1 MIGSEPHG
9 GTHQPG
15 TPRRIRLVV
24 EYDGTDLCGWQ
35 RQENGPSVQGHLE
48 TALATMVGEATAV
61 TGASRT
67 DAGVHALGQVAC
79 FSTEATIPCH
89 GFRMGLNGLL
99 PPGIAVVAADEVP
112 PDFHPRFSASGK
124 RYRYSLFTRSSRS
137 PLLSRR
143 AWHVP
148 GELDLAAMREAARA
162 LLGERDFSAFRA
174 AGCTARTATRR
185 IDRIEVTEPAPDR
198 VDLEVEGNAFLRNMV
213 RILAGTLVHVG
224 QGRLTPGQI
233 KEIIES
239 RDRNRAGPTAPAHGL
254 ALVEVLYSRS

>member
-1 MIGSEPHG
+1 MSTDQARPL
-9 GTHQPG
+9 
-15 TPRRIRLVV
+15 RRIRLVV
-24 EYDGTDLCGWQ
+24 EYDGTGLCGWQ
-35 RQENGPSVQGHLE
+35 RQENGPTIQEHLE
-48 TALATMVGEATAV
+48 TALQTMVGDATPI

-79 FSTEATIPCH
+79 FSTESSIPCH

-99 PPGIAVVAADEVP
+99 PPAIAVVAADEVAA
-112 PDFHPRFSASGK
+112 DFHPRFSAAGK
-124 RYRYSLFTRSSRS
+124 RYRYSLYTRSSRS
-137 PLLSRR
+137 PLLRRR
-143 AWHVP
+143 AWHIP
-148 GELDLAAMREAARA
+148 GELNLAAMRQAAAR

-174 AGCTARTATRR
+174 SGCTARTATRR

-224 QGRLTPGQI
+224 QGRLTPGQVQ
-233 KEIIES
+233 EIIDG

-254 ALVEVLYSRS
+254 TLVEVLYSRS